1 MVETQEK
8 LLKIL
13 SDVLWQ
19 KTPEHTYSSQEWE
32 TILPVAEDQGVLYLV
47 LQGCTSIRQQFSAAS
62 WLKWR
67 SKLISTMLNNETL
80 MAAQSRIIGEMQ
92 AEIIP
97 CAVLK
102 GASLAVCYANPSAR
116 ALGDIDLLV
125 PRQFV
130 EQASDILVSQGYHA
144 PQESFAHPYHIDFY
158 KNGIVV
164 ELHYAVSTFPDS
176 PAGAEAK
183 RHMHAWQEQ
192 LRQKHIGNHT
202 FPCLSDS
209 HQALSLLL
217 HMERHM
223 TTGCIGLRQLCDW
236 AVFLAS
242 VTPVF
247 FADQLLPELQ
257 ACGLAKFAGVL
268 TQTAVCYL
276 SLDPAYGM
284 ALENI
289 RKRDVQAMMEEILRA
304 GSIHNKNNTE
314 ESSSFFVDESG
325 TKSSMRVFI
334 SKINSLARRKFPITK
349 QLPFLLPI
357 FWLYIPMRYW
367 LRSLVGKRRRK
378 SLLRTIAVT
387 KRRKRLYRALK
398 LFESAQEK

>member
-47 LQGCTSIRQQFSAAS
+47 LQGCTLIRQQFSAAS

-102 GASLAVCYANPSAR
+102 GASLAVCYDNPSAR

-144 PQESFAHPYHIDFY
+144 PQESFAHPTLIFI
-158 KNGIVV
+158 K
-164 ELHYAVSTFPDS
+164 T
-176 PAGAEAK
+176 
-183 RHMHAWQEQ
+183 
-192 LRQKHIGNHT
+192 
-202 FPCLSDS
+202 
-209 HQALSLLL
+209 AL
-217 HMERHM
+217 
-223 TTGCIGLRQLCDW
+223 W
-236 AVFLAS
+236 
-242 VTPVF
+242 
-247 FADQLLPELQ
+247 
-257 ACGLAKFAGVL
+257 
-268 TQTAVCYL
+268 
-276 SLDPAYGM
+276 
-284 ALENI
+284 
-289 RKRDVQAMMEEILRA
+289 
-304 GSIHNKNNTE
+304 
-314 ESSSFFVDESG
+314 
-325 TKSSMRVFI
+325 
-334 SKINSLARRKFPITK
+334 
-349 QLPFLLPI
+349 
-357 FWLYIPMRYW
+357 
-367 LRSLVGKRRRK
+367 
-378 SLLRTIAVT
+378 
-387 KRRKRLYRALK
+387 
-398 LFESAQEK
+398 